1 MIILITDEVD
11 IRSRWSEVLSRKNC
25 IEIYE
30 YLYNVILNEGRV
42 EEYTLDRQFIV
53 SLLKMAKESDLPCEP
68 GPYGNLKKD
77 IEHYIEVFSRDAA
90 Q

>member
-1 MIILITDEVD
+1 MTADEVE
-11 IRSRWSEVLSRKNC
+11 IRSRWSDVLNRKNSM
-25 IEIYE
+25 EIYE

-42 EEYTLDRQFIV
+42 EEYTLNRQFIV
-53 SLLKMAKESDLPCEP
+53 SLLKMAKEFDLPCEP

-77 IEHYIEVFSRDAA
+77 IEHYIEVFSRDAT